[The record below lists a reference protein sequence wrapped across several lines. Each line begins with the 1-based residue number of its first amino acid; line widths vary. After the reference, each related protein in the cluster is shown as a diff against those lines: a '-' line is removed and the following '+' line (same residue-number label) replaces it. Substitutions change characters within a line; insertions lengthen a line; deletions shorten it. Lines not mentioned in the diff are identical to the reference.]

1 MLNQRLQLK
10 LSQKLSPQ
18 QIQLMKLIQLPV
30 LELEQR
36 LSREIEENP
45 ALETGKEN
53 EEDIYEES
61 EDYNDENINDD
72 EINVEEYLSDDD
84 VPDYKLKSNNHSA
97 DDEQKNIPFISGIS
111 FNEFIKNQL
120 QTFSFN
126 KSDIEIA
133 HFLVGSIDQ
142 TGYIR
147 RELLDLVDDLAF
159 TMGIYTDIDSV
170 EKILK
175 TIHLL
180 DPPGVGARNLRECLI
195 IQLRRKN
202 LSIAVNNAIEIIE
215 NHFDMFIKKHYQKI
229 ILKLNISEDDLKGAI
244 KEVEKLNPKPGAA
257 FSESTKINSSII
269 PDFTIEIIENKLN
282 LTLNSR
288 NAPELHVSNEYKNML
303 SGYKETAKA
312 SKSQKDAVIFIKQKL
327 DAARWFIDA
336 INQRNQTLLL
346 TMKAIMDF
354 QKEYF
359 LSGDES
365 KLKPMILKDIAE
377 KIQMDISTISRVA
390 SIKYVDSP
398 YGIKLI
404 KSFFS
409 EGITNDEGIEV
420 STIEIKKKLKNIIEN
435 EDKSKPLTDEQ
446 LTKLIN
452 NKGYPIARRTV
463 AKYRDML
470 KIPSSSQRRRES
482 RLQSLVSN

>member
-30 LELEQR
+30 QELEQR

-53 EEDIYEES
+53 EEDLYEES

-72 EINVEEYLSDDD
+72 EINVEDYLNDDD

-111 FNEFIKNQL
+111 FNEYIKNQL

-126 KSDIEIA
+126 RSDIEIA

-159 TMGIYTDIDSV
+159 TMGIYTDIGSV

-195 IQLRRKN
+195 IQLRKKN
-202 LSIAVNNAIEIIE
+202 LSIAVNNAIEIVE
-215 NHFDMFIKKHYQKI
+215 NHFDIFTKKHYQKI
-229 ILKLNISEDDLKGAI
+229 ILKLNISENDLKDAI
-244 KEVEKLNPKPGAA
+244 KEIEKLNPKPGAA

-269 PDFTIEIIENKLN
+269 PDFSIEIIENKLN

-303 SGYKETAKA
+303 SGYKETVKA

-390 SIKYVDSP
+390 NSKYVDSP

-409 EGITNDEGIEV
+409 EGITNDKGIEV

-452 NKGYPIARRTV
+452 KKGYPIARRTV
-463 AKYRDML
+463 AKYREM
-470 KIPSSSQRRRES
+470 IGCPVA
-482 RLQSLVSN
+482 RLRKKL

>member
-1 MLNQRLQLK
+1 MLNQRLNLK

-18 QIQLMKLIQLPV
+18 QIQLMKLIQLPIQ
-30 LELEQR
+30 ELEQR
-36 LSREIEENP
+36 LLREIEENP

-61 EDYNDENINDD
+61 EDYDDESVKDD

-84 VPDYKLKSNNHSA
+84 IPDYKLKSNNHSA
-97 DDEQKNIPFISGIS
+97 DDEQKSIPFVSGIS

-126 KSDIEIA
+126 KSDTEIA

-147 RELLDLVDDLAF
+147 RDLLDIVDDLAF

-170 EKILK
+170 EKIIK

-180 DPPGVGARNLRECLI
+180 DPPGVGARNLKECLT
-195 IQLRRKN
+195 IQLKRKN
-202 LSIAVNNAIEIIE
+202 PSLNVNNAIKMME
-215 NHFDMFIKKHYQKI
+215 NHFDMFIKKHYEKI
-229 ILKLNISEDDLKGAI
+229 ILKLNISEDDLRIAV
-244 KEVEKLNPKPGAA
+244 KEIEKLNPKPGAA
-257 FSESTKINSSII
+257 FSEPTKINSSII
-269 PDFTIEIIENKLN
+269 PDFTIEIVENKLN

-303 SGYKETAKA
+303 SGYKETTKA
-312 SKSQKDAVIFIKQKL
+312 SKSHKDAVIFIKQKL

-346 TMKAIMDF
+346 TMRAIMDF

-377 KIQMDISTISRVA
+377 IIQMDISTISRVA
-390 SIKYVDSP
+390 SSKYVDSP

-409 EGITNDEGIEV
+409 EGIINDEGNEV
-420 STIEIKKKLKNIIEN
+420 STIEIKKKLENIIKN

-452 NKGYPIARRTV
+452 KKGYPIARRTV
-463 AKYRDML
+463 AKYREM
-470 KIPSSSQRRRES
+470 IGSPVA
-482 RLQSLVSN
+482 RLRKKL

>member
-30 LELEQR
+30 QELEQR

-53 EEDIYEES
+53 EEDTYEES

-72 EINVEEYLSDDD
+72 EINVEDYLSDDD

-97 DDEQKNIPFISGIS
+97 DDEQKNIPFVSGIS

-159 TMGIYTDIDSV
+159 TVGIYTDIDSV

-180 DPPGVGARNLRECLI
+180 DPPGVGARNLRECLT

-202 LSIAVNNAIEIIE
+202 LSKAVNNAIEIIE

-229 ILKLNISEDDLKGAI
+229 ILKLNISEDDLKSAV
-244 KEVEKLNPKPGAA
+244 KEIEKLNPKPGAA

-269 PDFTIEIIENKLN
+269 PDFTIEISENKLN

-288 NAPELHVSNEYKNML
+288 NAPELHVSHEYKNML

-390 SIKYVDSP
+390 S
-398 YGIKLI
+398 
-404 KSFFS
+404 
-409 EGITNDEGIEV
+409 
-420 STIEIKKKLKNIIEN
+420 
-435 EDKSKPLTDEQ
+435 SK
-446 LTKLIN
+446 
-452 NKGYPIARRTV
+452 V
-463 AKYRDML
+463 C
-470 KIPSSSQRRRES
+470 
-482 RLQSLVSN
+482 